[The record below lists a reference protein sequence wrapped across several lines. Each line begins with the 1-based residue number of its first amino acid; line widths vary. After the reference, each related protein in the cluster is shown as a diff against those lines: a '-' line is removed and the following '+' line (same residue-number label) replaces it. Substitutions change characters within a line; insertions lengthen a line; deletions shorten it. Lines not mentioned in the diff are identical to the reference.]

1 MDKWIELAR
10 CTKAHGIKGG
20 FYLHLHNPDSDF
32 IQKNKTVIVS
42 KDDRDEE
49 YVVSQ
54 IQYGNKTI
62 CYFKDIDDR
71 NAIEALLPFTV
82 KVLRSELEELDDGEF
97 YLTDLVG
104 LKVIDQSGKE
114 IGKIKSFYDN
124 GAQPVIQ
131 IRTQNDLLELPFVD
145 AFFKEVD
152 IENGVVNIF
161 NPEVI
166 E

>member
-1 MDKWIELAR
+1 MNKWIELAR

-32 IQKNKTVIVS
+32 IQKGRKVIVTRQ
-42 KDDRDEE
+42 DDEKE
-49 YVVSQ
+49 YTVSQ
-54 IQYGNKTI
+54 VQYGNKTI
-62 CYFKDIDDR
+62 CYFKGIEDR
-71 NAIEALLPFTV
+71 NAIEDLLPFTV
-82 KVLRSELEELDDGEF
+82 KVLRSQLDELEEGEF

-104 LKVIDQSGKE
+104 LKVFDQFKKE

-124 GAQPVIQ
+124 GAQPVIEIQ
-131 IRTQNDLLELPFVD
+131 TKASAIELPFVD

-152 IENGVVNIF
+152 LEKGEVHII